1 MQTLSN
7 GILTVQVSELGAEL
21 QSIKKNG
28 HEYLWQGDPAFW
40 GRRSPVLFP
49 IVGSV
54 WEKKYRVNGTEYEM
68 GQHGFAR
75 DMEFSL
81 VSASDDEV
89 WYRIESSNDTLQVYP
104 WQFVLEIGYRLSGN
118 SIEVLWKVTNPSDEE
133 IFFQIGAHP
142 AFNYPDYDVQKP
154 ERGYFVFDR
163 SEGLQCVRIKE
174 KGCVDA
180 ESRYPLI
187 LTDGAIPLDWKTYDE
202 IDTFVLQD
210 SQVSRVSLLRPDK
223 SPYLTVT
230 FDAPVLGLWS
240 PPGKNAPFVCIEP
253 WFGRCDQAGY
263 EGDFRNR
270 DWMNALAPGKV
281 FSASYTITLE

>member
-7 GILTVQVSELGAEL
+7 GILTVQVSESGAEL

-54 WEKKYRVNGTEYEM
+54 WEKKYRVSGNVYEM

-75 DMEFSL
+75 DAVFTLMS
-81 VSASDDEV
+81 VSDNEV
-89 WYRIESSNDTLQVYP
+89 WYRMEYSEATLQVYP
-104 WQFVLEIGYRLSGN
+104 WKFILEIGYRLSGN

-142 AFNYPDYDVQKP
+142 AFNYPDYDAQKP
-154 ERGYFVFDR
+154 ERGYFVLDKT
-163 SEGLQCVRIKE
+163 EGLQCVRIKE

-180 ESRYPLI
+180 ESKYPLT
-187 LTDGAIPLDWKTYDE
+187 LVDGAIPLDWKTYDE

-230 FDAPVLGLWS
+230 FDESDSVNLSTIMSVASSSVTVSDDAVNGL
-240 PPGKNAPFVCIEP
+240 A
-253 WFGRCDQAGY
+253 
-263 EGDFRNR
+263 
-270 DWMNALAPGKV
+270 
-281 FSASYTITLE
+281 

>member
-1 MQTLSN
+1 MQTLCN

-54 WEKKYRVNGTEYEM
+54 WEKRYRVNGTEYEM

-89 WYRIESSNDTLQVYP
+89 WYRIESSKDTLQVYP

-142 AFNYPDYDVQKP
+142 AFNYPDYDAQKP

>member
-1 MQTLSN
+1 MQTLCN

-89 WYRIESSNDTLQVYP
+89 WYRIEYSKDTLQVYP

-142 AFNYPDYDVQKP
+142 AFNYPDYDAQKP

-270 DWMNALAPGKV
+270 DWMNVLAPGKV

>member
-1 MQTLSN
+1 MQTLTN
-7 GILTVQVSELGAEL
+7 GVLTVQVNELGAEL

-28 HEYLWQGDPAFW
+28 YEYLWQGDPAFW

-54 WEKKYRVNGTEYEM
+54 WEKKYRVNGKEYEL

-75 DMEFSL
+75 DAKFTL
-81 VSASDDEV
+81 VSATDAEV
-89 WYRIESSNDTLQVYP
+89 WYRMESSESTLQVYP
-104 WQFVLEIGYRLSGN
+104 WHFVLELGYKLDGN
-118 SIEVLWKVTNPSDEE
+118 SIEVLWRVINPSDEE

-142 AFNYPDYDVQKP
+142 AFNYPDYDARKP
-154 ERGYFVFDR
+154 ERGYFVFDKT
-163 SEGLQCVRIKE
+163 EDLQCIRIKE

-180 ESRYPLI
+180 STKYPLV
-187 LTDGAIPLDWKTYDE
+187 LTDGMKSLDWKTYDE

-210 SQVSRVSLLRPDK
+210 SQVSKVSLLKPDK
-223 SPYLTVT
+223 SSYLTVT

-263 EGDFRNR
+263 EGEFCNR
-270 DWMNALAPGKV
+270 DWVNALAPGKV
-281 FSASYTITLE
+281 FSASYTITLD

>member
-1 MQTLSN
+1 MQTLCN

-75 DMEFSL
+75 DMEFFL

-89 WYRIESSNDTLQVYP
+89 WYRIESSKDTLQVYP

-142 AFNYPDYDVQKP
+142 AFNYPDYDAQKP

>member
-1 MQTLSN
+1 MQTLCN
-7 GILTVQVSELGAEL
+7 GILTVQVSESGAEL

-89 WYRIESSNDTLQVYP
+89 WYRIEYSKDTLQVYP

-118 SIEVLWKVTNPSDEE
+118 SIEVLWKVTNPSDED

-142 AFNYPDYDVQKP
+142 AFNYPDYDAQKP

>member
-1 MQTLSN
+1 MQTLCN

-81 VSASDDEV
+81 ISASDDEV
-89 WYRIESSNDTLQVYP
+89 WYRIVSSKDTLQVYP

-142 AFNYPDYDVQKP
+142 AFNYPDYDAQKP

>member
-1 MQTLSN
+1 MQTLCN

-89 WYRIESSNDTLQVYP
+89 WYRIESSKDTLQVYP

-142 AFNYPDYDVQKP
+142 AFNYPDYDAQKP

-230 FDAPVLGLWS
+230 FDAPGLGLWS

-270 DWMNALAPGKV
+270 DWMNALAPGKA
-281 FSASYTITLE
+281 FSASYAITLE

>member
-89 WYRIESSNDTLQVYP
+89 WYRIESSKDTLQVYP

>member
-89 WYRIESSNDTLQVYP
+89 WYRIESSKDTLQVYP

-180 ESRYPLI
+180 ESRCPLI

>member
-1 MQTLSN
+1 MQTLCN
-7 GILTVQVSELGAEL
+7 GILTVQVSESGAEL

-89 WYRIESSNDTLQVYP
+89 WYRIEYSKDTLQVYP

-142 AFNYPDYDVQKP
+142 AFNYPDYDAQKP

>member
-7 GILTVQVSELGAEL
+7 GILAVQVSELGAEL

-89 WYRIESSNDTLQVYP
+89 WYRIESSKDTLQVYP

-142 AFNYPDYDVQKP
+142 AFNYPDYDAQKP

>member
-7 GILTVQVSELGAEL
+7 GILTVQVNEFGAEL

-54 WEKKYRVNGTEYEM
+54 WEKRYRVNDKVYEM

-75 DMEFSL
+75 DTEFVL
-81 VSASDDEV
+81 VSASDTEV
-89 WYRIESSNDTLQVYP
+89 WYRMESSDATLQVYP
-104 WQFVLEIGYRLSGN
+104 WQFVLEIGYKLSGN
-118 SIEVLWKVTNPSDEE
+118 SVEVLWKVTNPSDEE

-142 AFNYPDYDVQKP
+142 AFNYPDYDAQKP
-154 ERGYFVFDR
+154 ERGYFVLDKT
-163 SEGLQCVRIKE
+163 EGLECIRIKE
-174 KGCVDA
+174 KGCVD
-180 ESRYPLI
+180 SVNKHPLNM
-187 LTDGAIPLDWKTYDE
+187 TDGAIPLDWKTYDE
-202 IDTFVLQD
+202 IDTFILQD
-210 SQVSRVSLLRPDK
+210 SQVSKVSLLRPDK
-223 SPYLTVT
+223 SPYLTVS